1 MYKISD
7 HFSCFQF
14 HHARSSALNDRL
26 LVLVIQVF
34 SLEDGNL
41 ISLNFFSSQNTYESF
56 SVDENGSI
64 ITNNPENEANFLE
77 LMKKLGDINVYLSYL
92 CSMTRIRLYFY
103 RG

>member
-1 MYKISD
+1 MTHFIGFCHSKNINIVYKISD

-41 ISLNFFSSQNTYESF
+41 ISLNFF
-56 SVDENGSI
+56 
-64 ITNNPENEANFLE
+64 
-77 LMKKLGDINVYLSYL
+77 
-92 CSMTRIRLYFY
+92 
-103 RG
+103 